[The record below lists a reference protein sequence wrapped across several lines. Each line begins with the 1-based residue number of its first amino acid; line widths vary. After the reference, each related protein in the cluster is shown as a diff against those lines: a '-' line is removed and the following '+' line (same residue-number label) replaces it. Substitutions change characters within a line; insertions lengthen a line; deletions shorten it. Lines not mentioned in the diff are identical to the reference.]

1 MQSHG
6 KHDTNNDDEYYNDMN
21 DDSYNNNAEK
31 MQF

>member
-6 KHDTNNDDEYYNDMN
+6 KHYTNNDDEYYNDMN